1 MPPPRLER
9 GSLPPEGNAL
19 STELWGYTEILP
31 SFMPTTNGKSGKAL
45 RDILRSAHDN

>member
-19 STELWGYTEILP
+19 STELWGLHRNFTIIYADNKREIWESSARYP
-31 SFMPTTNGKSGKAL
+31 SICS
-45 RDILRSAHDN
+45 R